1 MEEEWKDIEGYENK
15 YQVSNLGRVKSLKS
29 NIIMKQN
36 LNKKYNRYSIMLWKN
51 GKSKRFWVAR
61 LVAKAFVF
69 NPNPDI
75 FTQVN
80 HKDENKTNNN
90 SDNLEWCTVAYNNT
104 YGTRLQRQANAL
116 KLRNKLKNN

>member
-51 GKSKRFWVAR
+51 GKSKRFWVVR

>member
-104 YGTRLQRQANAL
+104 YGTRLQRQANTL
-116 KLRNKLKNN
+116 KLRNKLKK

>member
-1 MEEEWKDIEGYENK
+1 MKEEWKDVEGYENE

-104 YGTRLQRQANAL
+104 YGTRLQRQANTL
-116 KLRNKLKNN
+116 KLRNKLKK

>member
-1 MEEEWKDIEGYENK
+1 MKEEWKDIEGYENE
-15 YQVSNLGRVKSLKS
+15 YQVSNLGKVKSLKS

-104 YGTRLQRQANAL
+104 YGTRLQRQANTL
-116 KLRNKLKNN
+116 KLRNKLKK

>member
-1 MEEEWKDIEGYENK
+1 MKEEWKDIEGYENE

-104 YGTRLQRQANAL
+104 YGTRLQRQANTL
-116 KLRNKLKNN
+116 KLRNKLKK

>member
-69 NPNPDI
+69 NPNPNI

-90 SDNLEWCTVAYNNT
+90 SNNLEWCTVAYNNT
-104 YGTRLQRQANAL
+104 YGTRLQRQANTL

>member
-1 MEEEWKDIEGYENK
+1 MEEEWKDIKGYENE

-104 YGTRLQRQANAL
+104 YGTRLQRQANTL

>member
-15 YQVSNLGRVKSLKS
+15 YQVSNLERVKSLKS

-104 YGTRLQRQANAL
+104 YGTRLQRQANTL
-116 KLRNKLKNN
+116 KLRNKLKK

>member
-1 MEEEWKDIEGYENK
+1 MKEEWKDIEGYENK

-69 NPNPDI
+69 NPNPNI

-90 SDNLEWCTVAYNNT
+90 SNNLEWCTVAYNNT
-104 YGTRLQRQANAL
+104 YGTRLQRQANTL

>member
-1 MEEEWKDIEGYENK
+1 MKEEWKDIEGYENK

-69 NPNPDI
+69 NPNLDI

-80 HKDENKTNNN
+80 HKDENKTNHN

-104 YGTRLQRQANAL
+104 YGTRLQRQANTL
-116 KLRNKLKNN
+116 KLRNKLKK

>member
-1 MEEEWKDIEGYENK
+1 MEEEWKDIEGYENR
-15 YQVSNLGRVKSLKS
+15 YQVSNLGRVKSLKP

-69 NPNPDI
+69 NPNPNI

-104 YGTRLQRQANAL
+104 YGTRLQRQANTL

>member
-1 MEEEWKDIEGYENK
+1 MEEEWKDIKGYENE

-104 YGTRLQRQANAL
+104 YGTRLQRQANTL
-116 KLRNKLKNN
+116 KLRNKLKK

>member
-104 YGTRLQRQANAL
+104 YGTRLQRQANTL

>member
-1 MEEEWKDIEGYENK
+1 
-15 YQVSNLGRVKSLKS
+15 
-29 NIIMKQN
+29 MKQN

-69 NPNPDI
+69 NPNPNI

-90 SDNLEWCTVAYNNT
+90 SNNLEWCTVAYNNT
-104 YGTRLQRQANAL
+104 YGTRLQRQANTL

>member
-1 MEEEWKDIEGYENK
+1 MEEEWKDIEGYENR

-61 LVAKAFVF
+61 LVAKTFVF

-104 YGTRLQRQANAL
+104 YGTRLQRQANTL

>member
-1 MEEEWKDIEGYENK
+1 MKEEWKDIEGYENE

-80 HKDENKTNNN
+80 HKDEKKTNNN
-90 SDNLEWCTVAYNNT
+90 SDNLEWCTVEYNNT
-104 YGTRLQRQANAL
+104 YGTRLQRQANTL
-116 KLRNKLKNN
+116 KLRNKLKK

>member
-1 MEEEWKDIEGYENK
+1 MEEEWKDIEGYENR

-69 NPNPDI
+69 NPNSDI

>member
-1 MEEEWKDIEGYENK
+1 MEEEWKDIEGYENE

-104 YGTRLQRQANAL
+104 YGTRLQRHANTL

>member
-1 MEEEWKDIEGYENK
+1 MEEWKDIEGYENE

-61 LVAKAFVF
+61 LVAQAFVF

-90 SDNLEWCTVAYNNT
+90 SDNLEWCTIAYNNT
-104 YGTRLQRQANAL
+104 YGTRLQRQANTL
-116 KLRNKLKNN
+116 KLKK

>member
-69 NPNPDI
+69 NPNPYI

-104 YGTRLQRQANAL
+104 YGTRLQRQANTL
-116 KLRNKLKNN
+116 KLRNKLKK

>member
-104 YGTRLQRQANAL
+104 YGTRLRRQANTL
-116 KLRNKLKNN
+116 KLRNKLKK

>member
-51 GKSKRFWVAR
+51 GKSKRFWMAR

-69 NPNPDI
+69 NPNPNI

-104 YGTRLQRQANAL
+104 YGTRLQRQANTL
-116 KLRNKLKNN
+116 RLRNKLKK

>member
-1 MEEEWKDIEGYENK
+1 MEEEWKDIEGYENR

-104 YGTRLQRQANAL
+104 YGTRLQRQANTL

>member
-51 GKSKRFWVAR
+51 GKSKRSWVAR
-61 LVAKAFVF
+61 LVAEAFVF

-104 YGTRLQRQANAL
+104 YGTRLQRQANTL
-116 KLRNKLKNN
+116 KLRNKLKK

>member
-1 MEEEWKDIEGYENK
+1 MEEEWKDIEGYENR
-15 YQVSNLGRVKSLKS
+15 YQISNLGRVKSLKS

-104 YGTRLQRQANAL
+104 YGTRLQRQANTL

>member
-1 MEEEWKDIEGYENK
+1 MEEEWKDIEGYENR

-69 NPNPDI
+69 NLNPDI

-104 YGTRLQRQANAL
+104 YGTRLQRQANTL